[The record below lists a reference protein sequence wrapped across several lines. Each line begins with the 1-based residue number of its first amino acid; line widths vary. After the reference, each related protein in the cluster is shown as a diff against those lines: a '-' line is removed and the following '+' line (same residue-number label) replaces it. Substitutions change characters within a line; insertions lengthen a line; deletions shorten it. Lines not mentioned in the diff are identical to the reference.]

1 MEYPL
6 TMTFKIMALAP
17 QIYVRDASG
26 NSVCYIKQKLLR
38 LKEKVEVFRDDSRSD
53 LLCEINA
60 DRMIDFSARYQVTD
74 PGGRVICVIGRK
86 GMRSLWKA
94 CYQIE
99 NDEGEL
105 IAEIREENGWVKVL
119 DSLVQG
125 IWIVGSFVGY
135 FFNPSYLITDHAGQE
150 IMRLK
155 KQPAFWEGLFSLEK
169 LQETDTAQ
177 ELSLVMGT
185 LMMVLLE
192 RKRG

>member
-1 MEYPL
+1 MQYPL

-74 PGGRVICVIGRK
+74 PEGRVICVIGRK
-86 GMRSLWKA
+86 GMRSLWKVF
-94 CYQIE
+94 YQIE
-99 NDEGEL
+99 NDQGQL
-105 IAEIREENGWVKVL
+105 IAEIKEENVWVKVL
-119 DSLVQG
+119 DSLFQR
-125 IWIVGSFVGY
+125 IAIVGSLMGY
-135 FFNPSYLITDHAGQE
+135 FFNPSYLITDHDGQE

-169 LQETDTAQ
+169 LQETDTVQ